1 MQNTPNANRLHIAM
15 FGRTNSGKSSLI
27 NALTGQNLAIVSD
40 TPGTTTDPV
49 SKAMEI
55 LPIGPVLLIDTA
67 GLDDYTELGKL
78 RVQKSMEVL
87 NKVDVALIVIDISK
101 AADLKVEEQLAAQLK
116 ERKIPY
122 LLVVNKID
130 LHKGE
135 IGKLSWISDRKN
147 IVRVSASNHIGIE
160 DLKKAIIQ
168 IAADKIQDIGLLE
181 GLITANDTVLLVT
194 PIDSAAPKGRMILPQ
209 MQVLRDI
216 LDRDAVAV
224 VTKEDQLTAAL
235 NKLAAPP
242 KLVITDSQV
251 FKQVDELL
259 PADIPLTSFSI
270 LFARQKGDLA
280 ELTRG
285 AQAIEKLRAGDKILV
300 AEACTHYRTHED
312 IGTVKI
318 PNMLQKYKGCKL
330 NFVHTVGFDF
340 ADDLSKYA
348 LVIHCGACMINRA
361 NMLSRI
367 AAAKEQGVP
376 MVNYGMLIAYVNGI
390 LAKSLKPFIINEE
403 SQ

>member
-1 MQNTPNANRLHIAM
+1 MHNTPNANRLHIAM

-27 NALTGQNLAIVSD
+27 NALTGQNLAIVSAVA
-40 TPGTTTDPV
+40 GTTTDPV

-67 GLDDYTELGKL
+67 GLDDYTELGRL

-87 NKVDVALIVIDISK
+87 HKVDVALIVIDISK
-101 AADLKVEEQLAAQLK
+101 AEDLAVEETLAKQLQEK
-116 ERKIPY
+116 NIPY
-122 LLVVNKID
+122 LLVVNKVD
-130 LHKGE
+130 LHTGE
-135 IGKLSWISDRKN
+135 IGKLSWLSDPKH
-147 IVRVSASNHIGIE
+147 IIRVSASNNSGI
-160 DLKKAIIQ
+160 DNLKKAIIN

-224 VTKEDQLTAAL
+224 VSKEHQLTAAL
-235 NKLAAPP
+235 NKLSAPP

-259 PADIPLTSFSI
+259 PADIALTSFSI
-270 LFARQKGDLA
+270 LFARQKGDLE

-285 AQAIEKLRAGDKILV
+285 AQAIENLREGDKILV

-330 NFVHTVGFDF
+330 DFVHTVGFDF
-340 ADDLSKYA
+340 ADDLSAYA

-367 AAAKEQGVP
+367 AAAKAQAVP

-390 LAKSLKPFIINEE
+390 LAKSLKPFIIK
-403 SQ
+403 

>member
-27 NALTGQNLAIVSD
+27 NALTGQNLAIVSSV
-40 TPGTTTDPV
+40 PGTTTDPV

-67 GLDDYTELGKL
+67 GLDDYTELGRL

-87 NKVDVALIVIDISK
+87 NKVDVALIVVDMSAENDLQVEDI
-101 AADLKVEEQLAAQLK
+101 LATMLK
-116 ERKIPY
+116 EKQIPY
-122 LLVVNKID
+122 LLVVNKVD
-130 LHKGE
+130 LPQQE
-135 IGKLSWISDRKN
+135 IGKLSWLSERKN
-147 IVRVSASNHIGIE
+147 IVKVSASQNIGIE
-160 DLKKAIIQ
+160 ELKRAIID
-168 IAADKIQDIGLLE
+168 IAADKIQDLGLLE
-181 GLITANDTVLLVT
+181 DLIQANDTVLLVT

-224 VTKEDQLTAAL
+224 VAKEHQLRAAL
-235 NKLAAPP
+235 DKLQAPP

-251 FKQVDELL
+251 FKAVDAML
-259 PADIPLTSFSI
+259 PADVPLTSFSI
-270 LFARQKGDLA
+270 LFARQKGDLQ
-280 ELTRG
+280 ELMEG
-285 AQAIEKLRAGDKILV
+285 AKAIERLKNGDKILV

-318 PNMLQKYKGCKL
+318 PAMLQKYTGCKL
-330 NFVHTVGFDF
+330 DFTHTVGFDF
-340 ADDLSKYA
+340 ANDLSAYA
-348 LVIHCGACMINRA
+348 LVVHCGACMINRA
-361 NMLSRI
+361 NMLSRM
-367 AAAKEQGVP
+367 ASAKAQGVP

-390 LAKSLKPFIINEE
+390 LAKSLKPFIINEYK
-403 SQ
+403 